1 MEPTN
6 EQNLSKKERH
16 ELRRQ
21 EKLAARESNE
31 QKSKTARVMLWS
43 FIIIFVAGTIALMA
57 WMASKNPAAQFV
69 GGTVKSA
76 TSTDWVKGAPLKD
89 AKVTII
95 EYSDFQ
101 CPACGAY
108 YPMVKQLG
116 QEFKNLAI
124 VYRHF
129 PLTQHAN
136 ARPAAQAA
144 EAAGRQGKF
153 WEMHDMLFENQKYWS
168 ESRVVTDIFVAYA
181 KTLGLD
187 MEKFKNDFNSSAAK
201 TKIESDYQSGA
212 SEIDGTPTFF
222 LNDKKIQNPQSYD
235 EFRTII
241 EQAGGTK

>member
-1 MEPTN
+1 
-6 EQNLSKKERH
+6 
-16 ELRRQ
+16 
-21 EKLAARESNE
+21 
-31 QKSKTARVMLWS
+31 MLWS

-241 EQAGGTK
+241 EQAGGTI